1 MKLSKEMEN
10 ERCIQVC
17 GIHASVDAWPQGLG
31 AVTMLRLRP
40 ALLQVTAGL
49 LSPPNNTRSL
59 DMVGS
64 GNTDDQ

>member
-1 MKLSKEMEN
+1 M
-10 ERCIQVC
+10 C

>member
-1 MKLSKEMEN
+1 M
-10 ERCIQVC
+10 C

-31 AVTMLRLRP
+31 AVTMLRP